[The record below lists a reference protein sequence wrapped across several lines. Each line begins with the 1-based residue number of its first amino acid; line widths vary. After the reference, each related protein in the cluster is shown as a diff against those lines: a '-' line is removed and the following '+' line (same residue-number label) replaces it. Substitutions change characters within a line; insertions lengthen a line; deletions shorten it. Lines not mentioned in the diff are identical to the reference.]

1 MRHDLHRVL
10 LGHHDVGGAGRPVEF
25 GVVVV
30 IGQRVRHEVQAEN
43 VLGRGDSWAMSG
55 GQWGAWNATYGPRGE
70 DGKPVPLWDP
80 KTGELNRTV
89 VEHWKKY
96 DLRLHL
102 EQNWATL
109 APRLKGKLRAWMGDA
124 DNYFLNNAMRMLDES
139 LKKASP
145 PFEGKIEF
153 SPGKGHCWM
162 GLTEQQMMVDM
173 SAAKKKQ

>member
-1 MRHDLHRVL
+1 M
-10 LGHHDVGGAGRPVEF
+10 AGRRRAHRAPRL
-25 GVVVV
+25 GADDP
-30 IGQRVRHEVQAEN
+30 GRTAARAVRPLR
-43 VLGRGDSWAMSG
+43 LGRFR
-55 GQWGAWNATYGPRGE
+55 GPRGE
-70 DGKPVPLWDP
+70 DGKPIPLWNP
-80 KTGELNRTV
+80 KTGELDRSV

-96 DLRLHL
+96 DLRMHL

-109 APRLKGKLRAWMGDA
+109 APKLKGKLRAWMGDA

-162 GLTEQQMMVDM
+162 GLTEQQMMAEM
-173 SAAKKKQ
+173 AQAMKKP